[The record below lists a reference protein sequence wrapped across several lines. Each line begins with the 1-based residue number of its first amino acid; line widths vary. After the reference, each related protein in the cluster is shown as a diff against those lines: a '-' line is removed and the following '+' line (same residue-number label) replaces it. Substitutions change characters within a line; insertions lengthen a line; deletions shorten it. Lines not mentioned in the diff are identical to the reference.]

1 MATPLRR
8 LSQFVNVGANSIAT
22 LSLNEL
28 SGHSVHAIVLQMGG
42 TTFTKSQVTDI
53 TLTVGG
59 KPIIPGISGNQLQ
72 DLNDYEG
79 FSSDA
84 NFLTIWFGDPT
95 LEGVA
100 AGHVGDLDLSYYD
113 RVASVLEVSISNAT
127 APTLQA
133 WAMVGPPKSLMN
145 FDFSQRDVANHRA
158 LIRSILS
165 PAAAVTKQS
174 YPVSVGSQAGARI
187 RKIALFHSNVVS
199 VEFKKNAIA
208 IHDDVP
214 DSLND
219 YVQSEFG
226 RAPQSGLYVLDH
238 VVDGALGKA
247 DATVN
252 ANGNP
257 FSTQFN
263 LTTSAADTVTAIA
276 DVMVPLQLI

>member
-1 MATPLRR
+1 MASPLRR
-8 LSQFVNVGANSIAT
+8 LSQFVNVAANSIAT

-28 SGHSVHAIVLQMGG
+28 SGHSVHAIVLDMGG
-42 TTFTKSQVTDI
+42 TEFTKAQMTDI

-59 KPIIPGISGNQLQ
+59 KPIIPGISAVQMQ
-72 DLNDYEG
+72 AMNDYDG

-84 NFLTIWFGDPT
+84 GRVTIWFGDPT

-113 RVASVLEVSISNAT
+113 RVASVLEVTIGGAT

-133 WAMVGPPKSLMN
+133 WAMIGPPKSLMN
-145 FDFSQRDVANHRA
+145 FDYSQRDIANHRA

-165 PAAAVTKQS
+165 PAAAVTKQA

-187 RKIALFHSNVVS
+187 RKIALFNSNITS
-199 VEFKKNAIA
+199 VEFKKNSIA

-214 DSLND
+214 DGLNS

-226 RAPQSGLYVLDH
+226 RSPQAGLYMLDH
-238 VVDGALGKA
+238 VVDGALGKS

-252 ANGNP
+252 ANGQP

-263 LTTSAADTVTAIA
+263 LTTSAADTVTAFA